1 MGSGRDKRK
10 KAKPKAPG
18 AGAEKTSR
26 KTEKNEGKA
35 VKRAAKA
42 AKGGDDDVDALLA
55 QFALE
60 EKAKNSA
67 DIREDV
73 APPSARVYASFTAH
87 PTSGD
92 IYLFGGEFF
101 DGAADKL
108 YTFADLYK
116 YQTTRN
122 KWSRII
128 IPKGPALRTSHQT
141 VQLKQYL
148 YVFGGELT
156 SLNQSSFKHYRDLW
170 RLDLESFKW
179 EQLSSKGG
187 PIARSGHRMVVFRNK
202 LILFGGFH
210 DDGTGDAK
218 YFNDVWEYDTEEHT
232 WTCRSSGAGGGGPAP
247 RGGCQVALHGSVLF
261 VFGGHTAWREGKQ
274 EMEKVHDDVW
284 ALDLHTWQWEKV
296 KKAGMAPNPRTSF
309 ALVTHKKR
317 AIIFGGVTDQH
328 GKGDHMF
335 STLHDELYQF
345 IFDSRRWYPVAVR
358 LSAKQLATSSQ
369 DPQPASSNASQQSSK
384 SQNPVSSGQ
393 GKADGG
399 SPGQTEDVQSAQL
412 ANGSTAQQPVQARLT
427 GNTEG
432 DSGVQSAGG
441 VNAAEQSGELLQPDL
456 ADKLSRAGVDKESA
470 LYKAA
475 ARIQSRFRGYTVRKA
490 YKAYKLGGKVSELL
504 YSPALYGIALSAQNM
519 PKPRARC
526 SPMLAVVGNTLWLFG
541 GTVEIALDDISLDD
555 LWALDLNKLDGWRC
569 VKENTAGD
577 VKETMDSEGDSDSG
591 DSKNDST

>member
-1 MGSGRDKRK
+1 MSCCL
-10 KAKPKAPG
+10 
-18 AGAEKTSR
+18 SQ
-26 KTEKNEGKA
+26 
-35 VKRAAKA
+35 
-42 AKGGDDDVDALLA
+42 GGDDDVDALLA

-60 EKAKNSA
+60 EKAKNNA

-101 DGAADKL
+101 DGTADKL

-122 KWSRII
+122 IWSRII
-128 IPKGPALRTSHQT
+128 IPRGPALRTSHQT
-141 VQLKQYL
+141 VLLKQYL

-187 PIARSGHRMVVFRNK
+187 PIARSGHRMVVFKSK

-232 WTCRSSGAGGGGPAP
+232 WACRSSAGAGGGPAP
-247 RGGCQVALHGSVLF
+247 RGGCQVTLHGSVLF
-261 VFGGHTAWREGKQ
+261 VFGGHTAWQEGKQ

-284 ALDLHTWQWEKV
+284 ALDLQTWQWEKV
-296 KKAGMAPNPRTSF
+296 KKAGMAPTPRTSF

-345 IFDSRRWYPVAVR
+345 NFDSRRWYPVAVTV
-358 LSAKQLATSSQ
+358 SAKQLAKCSQ
-369 DPQPASSNASQQSSK
+369 DQQPASSNASQQRSEG
-384 SQNPVSSGQ
+384 QNVVSTDQGDAVAGSSGQ
-393 GKADGG
+393 
-399 SPGQTEDVQSAQL
+399 TEAVQSAQL
-412 ANGSTAQQPVQARLT
+412 ADGSTAQHDNA
-427 GNTEG
+427 EG
-432 DSGVQSAGG
+432 DPSVQSAGG
-441 VNAAEQSGELLQPDL
+441 ITDAAQQSGQSIQPDL

-490 YKAYKLGGKVSELL
+490 YKAYQLGGKVSELL
-504 YSPALYGIALSAQNM
+504 YSPALYGIDLSAQNM

-541 GTVEIALDDISLDD
+541 GTVEIALDDVSLDD

-569 VKENTAGD
+569 IKENTSGD
-577 VKETMDSEGDSDSG
+577 VKESMDSDGDSDSG
-591 DSKNDST
+591 HSTNDSA

>member
-42 AKGGDDDVDALLA
+42 AKGGDDDIDALLA

-60 EKAKNSA
+60 EKAKTSA

-73 APPSARVYASFTAH
+73 VPPSARVHASFTAH

-141 VQLKQYL
+141 VLLKQYL

-187 PIARSGHRMVVFRNK
+187 PIARSGHRMVVFKNK

-232 WTCRSSGAGGGGPAP
+232 WTCRSSAAAGGGPAP

-274 EMEKVHDDVW
+274 EVEKVHDDVW
-284 ALDLHTWQWEKV
+284 ALDLQTWQWEKV
-296 KKAGMAPNPRTSF
+296 KKAGMAPTPRTSF

-317 AIIFGGVTDQH
+317 AIIFG
-328 GKGDHMF
+328 
-335 STLHDELYQF
+335 
-345 IFDSRRWYPVAVR
+345 
-358 LSAKQLATSSQ
+358 
-369 DPQPASSNASQQSSK
+369 
-384 SQNPVSSGQ
+384 
-393 GKADGG
+393 
-399 SPGQTEDVQSAQL
+399 
-412 ANGSTAQQPVQARLT
+412 
-427 GNTEG
+427 
-432 DSGVQSAGG
+432 
-441 VNAAEQSGELLQPDL
+441 QSGELLQPDL

-504 YSPALYGIALSAQNM
+504 YSPALYGIDLSAQNM

-526 SPMLAVVGNTLWLFG
+526 SPMVAVVGNTLWLFG

-555 LWALDLNKLDGWRC
+555 LWALDLNKLDGWHC
-569 VKENTAGD
+569 VKENTTGD
-577 VKETMDSEGDSDSG
+577 VKETMDSDGDS
-591 DSKNDST
+591 DSKNDSA

>member
-60 EKAKNSA
+60 EKAKNNA

-101 DGAADKL
+101 DGTADKL

-122 KWSRII
+122 IWSRII
-128 IPKGPALRTSHQT
+128 IPRGPALRTSHQT
-141 VQLKQYL
+141 VLLKQYL

-187 PIARSGHRMVVFRNK
+187 PIARSGHRMVVFKSK

-232 WTCRSSGAGGGGPAP
+232 WACRSSAGAGGGPAP
-247 RGGCQVALHGSVLF
+247 RGGCQVTLHGSVLF
-261 VFGGHTAWREGKQ
+261 VFGGHTAWQEGKQ

-284 ALDLHTWQWEKV
+284 ALDLQTWQWEKV
-296 KKAGMAPNPRTSF
+296 KKAGMAPTPRTSF

-345 IFDSRRWYPVAVR
+345 NFDSR
-358 LSAKQLATSSQ
+358 
-369 DPQPASSNASQQSSK
+369 
-384 SQNPVSSGQ
+384 
-393 GKADGG
+393 
-399 SPGQTEDVQSAQL
+399 
-412 ANGSTAQQPVQARLT
+412 
-427 GNTEG
+427 
-432 DSGVQSAGG
+432 
-441 VNAAEQSGELLQPDL
+441 
-456 ADKLSRAGVDKESA
+456 
-470 LYKAA
+470 
-475 ARIQSRFRGYTVRKA
+475 RFRGYTVRKA
-490 YKAYKLGGKVSELL
+490 YKAYQLGGKVSELL
-504 YSPALYGIALSAQNM
+504 YSPALYGIDLSAQNM

-541 GTVEIALDDISLDD
+541 GTVEIALDDVSLDD

-569 VKENTAGD
+569 IKENTSGD
-577 VKETMDSEGDSDSG
+577 VKESMDSDGDSDSG
-591 DSKNDST
+591 HSTNDSA